1 MDYNNIDE
9 RDYEDQN
16 GPFVKEVVLPPT
28 VYNHALHRG
37 YQTYQEVG
45 FYLIGLF
52 KKGVCYVYDLVE
64 FEYSEQSG
72 GFIES
77 DMARFF
83 RVKTGIPMG
92 LRIVGHL
99 HKHPGFTSYSATDK
113 QNFLRYGHSNP
124 LNAFLIYM
132 VEPHNKIS
140 GYTATAEKIFNV
152 TVTIRELTPEEML
165 MEKDLKIEFKTK
177 VLLPRNSEDSD
188 IARIFAENIGS
199 ETLKYLSRPSI
210 QPQEKTEAASTESAI
225 EVIPRKAVEIQNV
238 GNNKNILYRVF
249 MEETETIADLEK
261 IFKRLVNIPK
271 QKGYE
276 LVFIQNGQKLP
287 NDTEIAAVNQPLA
300 WTLET
305 SVLQEPYT
313 KFFKFVGKSLRLL
326 KEKEKEKAPISLE
339 IPQKNDIP
347 ESTSEKLPEAPR
359 EIPESNDL
367 VEPPTERKVLTYPE
381 KELVVQ
387 DASKKKSM
395 VDVTEESSKKE
406 SKGVS
411 EVQEGVDKKAEE
423 DLRKKR
429 KDVRRDRLDYFI

>member
-9 RDYEDQN
+9 RESEGES
-16 GPFVKEVVLPPT
+16 GPFVKEVVLPPE

-52 KKGVCYVYDLVE
+52 KKGICYVYDLVE

-124 LNAFLIYM
+124 LNVFLIFM

-140 GYTATAEKIFNV
+140 GYTATAEKIFNI
-152 TVTIRELTPEEML
+152 TVTIRELTSEEKL
-165 MEKDLKIEFKTK
+165 TEKDLKIEFKTK
-177 VLLPRNSEDSD
+177 VLLPRNSGDPD
-188 IARIFAENIGS
+188 IARVFVENIGS
-199 ETLKYLSRPSI
+199 EALKYLSRPSI
-210 QPQEKTEAASTESAI
+210 HSRAKAEAEAADTTI
-225 EVIPRKAVEIQNV
+225 EVIPRKAIEIENV
-238 GNNKNILYRVF
+238 GNNKDILYRVF

-261 IFKRLVNIPK
+261 AFKRMVNIPK

-276 LVFIQNGQKLP
+276 LVFYQSGQELP
-287 NDTEIAAVNQPLA
+287 NDTKMEAINQPLG
-300 WTLET
+300 WSLEK
-305 SVLQEPYT
+305 SALQESYA
-313 KFFKFVGKSLRLL
+313 KFFKFLGKSLRLIR
-326 KEKEKEKAPISLE
+326 EKEKEK
-339 IPQKNDIP
+339 IPV
-347 ESTSEKLPEAPR
+347 S
-359 EIPESNDL
+359 
-367 VEPPTERKVLTYPE
+367 VEPPQQQKSPEPAIDKSSEALEAVREPQEKEKVLIALLPAE
-381 KELVVQ
+381 KEVSLDLVR
-387 DASKKKSM
+387 DTPAKDSKNASEREKA
-395 VDVTEESSKKE
+395 
-406 SKGVS
+406 S
-411 EVQEGVDKKAEE
+411 EKTEE
-423 DLRKKR
+423 DLLKK
-429 KDVRRDRLDYFI
+429 KKEVRRDRLDYFI